1 MDVLAYW
8 AVLAFFMISGATL
21 MRYRTRYSTGEF
33 LKRRLKKVGIPLV
46 IWSAVFYIWKLLR
59 GNMQWNGIRDL
70 IGILVNFRIEPVYW
84 FFAPL
89 IMIYLSLPVLSKLE
103 KDRKLLWYLFLSGFA
118 TCAVLPFV
126 LNILN
131 VPYDGRFAM
140 PLTGGYVLLPILGY
154 LLSTMELSGRQR
166 AGIYA
171 LGIVGAA
178 TRYGYTVYASVRDG
192 ALNKLTWE
200 YMNWPSILF
209 AAAMFVFIKY
219 LCRTKLFRNPKLIWV
234 VRWLSGA
241 SFGIYLIHIF
251 VMGHLASLLGVNM
264 ASVWWRLLAA
274 PVVYM
279 LALTAVKLLQR
290 IPGVGKYLFP

>member
-1 MDVLAYW
+1 MHCNGLVHEFSDTAVWRQSLLVDALAYW
-8 AVLAFFMISGATL
+8 AVPAFFMISGATL

-33 LKRRLKKVGIPLV
+33 LKRRL
-46 IWSAVFYIWKLLR
+46 
-59 GNMQWNGIRDL
+59 
-70 IGILVNFRIEPVYW
+70 
-84 FFAPL
+84 
-89 IMIYLSLPVLSKLE
+89 
-103 KDRKLLWYLFLSGFA
+103 LWYLFFTGFA
-118 TCAVLPFV
+118 TCSVLPFV
-126 LNILN
+126 MSVLDI
-131 VPYDGRFAM
+131 PYWGNFAM

-290 IPGVGKYLFP
+290 IPVVGKYLFP